1 MGGDC
6 LVCREVA
13 GEIGIPGGLL
23 WEDDNA
29 VAFHLPPMDD
39 NPRPYLGHCMVV
51 TRRTLT
57 TSEISQWGKR
67 SRSPGDHGQSPP
79 VYEPKR
85 QSAFMSRSSASV
97 LSTSTSLSI
106 RGIRAYRR
114 EPLGRQWTNFR
125 TPRTAAL
132 KRLRLS

>member
-79 VYEPKR
+79 VYEPK
-85 QSAFMSRSSASV
+85 
-97 LSTSTSLSI
+97 TI

-114 EPLGRQWTNFR
+114 EPLGWQWTNFR